1 MAVVPLAVCSELHGI
16 IADKRL
22 LTLYQP
28 IVDIRTSAIAGYE
41 GLVRGPSNSSLHA
54 VDRLLTTARQ
64 CGLFFALESACAE
77 VLLRRFMQLN
87 LPGRLFINFT
97 PDSLAWGAQINPDW
111 FAALVEECGIE
122 ADRVV
127 IELNEADPFFLVETD
142 ELQKILTHYL
152 AAGCRLTVDDL
163 GESTSMLNRWSQ
175 LRPAYVKIGR
185 HFIQNIDK
193 DPVKSQFIRAIQSVA
208 AKTDTLLIAQGVETH
223 EELLLVRDLGIV
235 FVQGYHIG
243 RPTGQPS
250 PVTGAE
256 VVKALSAGHTS
267 PQTHHKAQR
276 QGIGAYDLIRRV
288 PCVAPETSNDDV
300 FQMFQKQE
308 DLKTVVVVQHG
319 NQPVGLMLR
328 GQVEARYARPYQH
341 ELVGRKPCTLLM
353 DAEPLIVDISLS
365 IQEVSQLVVDSD
377 PRHLSNGFIVTE
389 QGHYVGVGSGHDLM
403 REITALQIRSA
414 RYANPLTQLPGNT
427 PISEH
432 VAQLLENQTK
442 FAICYCDLD
451 HFKPYND
458 VYGFSCGD
466 NLIRMTA
473 KVLGQVVDP
482 DHDFL
487 GHIGGDDFIAVFLSA
502 DWQKRCEAALQDFG
516 REVAEFFSADDRER
530 GGYITENRKGEK
542 EFHPLT
548 SLSIGAL
555 EVAPGAFSSYLEL
568 SRSATEAKKMAKKTA
583 GNSLFVDRRHYHE
596 AVKEPVFSV

>member
-1 MAVVPLAVCSELHGI
+1 MTVVPLAICSELHGI
-16 IADKRL
+16 VADKRL
-22 LTLYQP
+22 LALYQP

-54 VDRLLTTARQ
+54 VDRLLSTARQ
-64 CGLFFALESACAE
+64 CGLFFALESACAD
-77 VLLRRFMQLN
+77 VLLRRFVQLN

-97 PDSLAWGAQINPDW
+97 PDSLAWGAKISPNW
-111 FAALVEECGIE
+111 FESLIVDCGIE

-142 ELQKILTHYL
+142 ELQEILANYL
-152 AAGCRLTVDDL
+152 ITGCRLTVDDL
-163 GESTSMLNRWSQ
+163 GESSSMLNRWSQ

-208 AKTDTLLIAQGVETH
+208 AKTDTLLVAQGVETH
-223 EELLLVRDLGIV
+223 EELMMVRDLGIV

-243 RPTGQPS
+243 RPTSQPS
-250 PVTGAE
+250 PVTSAE
-256 VVKALSAGHTS
+256 VVKGLSAG
-267 PQTHHKAQR
+267 QTCHLANNKAKR
-276 QGIGAYDLIRRV
+276 QGIGAYELIRRAPSV
-288 PCVAPETSNDDV
+288 SPETSNDEV
-300 FQMFQKQE
+300 FQIFQGHEELQS
-308 DLKTVVVVQHG
+308 VVVVQHG

-328 GQVEARYARPYQH
+328 SQVEARYARPYQH

-353 DAEPLIVDISLS
+353 DPEPLIVDISLS

-377 PRHLSNGFIVTE
+377 PRHLVNGFIVTD
-389 QGHYVGVGSGHDLM
+389 QGQYVGVGSGHDLM

-432 VAQLLENQTK
+432 VTQLLENNLQ

-473 KVLGQVVDP
+473 KVLEQAVDP
-482 DHDFL
+482 EYDFL
-487 GHIGGDDFIAVFLSA
+487 GHIGGDDFIVVYRST
-502 DWQKRCEAALQDFG
+502 DWQARCQTALQCFG
-516 REVAEFFSADDRER
+516 QEVAGFFSADDRER
-530 GGYITENRKGEK
+530 GGYVTENRKGEK

-555 EVAPGAFSSYLEL
+555 EVAPGAFNSYLEL
-568 SRSATEAKKMAKKTA
+568 SRSATEAKKMAKKTV
-583 GNSLFVDRRHYHE
+583 GNSLFVDRRRYNGGE
-596 AVKEPVFSV
+596 G